1 MAYEWETA
9 TIYFY
14 ILIYI
19 SLHAMIQSKI
29 DLTSCDKEPIHIL
42 GKIQAYGFLIAVN
55 SKTLLISY
63 ISENIGSYIKEYAQN
78 YLGKH
83 IDDLEKK
90 LKLSILGSN
99 LKLSQILS
107 LGKSKGLETI
117 NPFNLELDKSPYNF
131 IITVSGNEYLLEFEP
146 AGLDVDFNVLNT
158 IGRSVSKI
166 LSDVS
171 LSSLVKNAARE
182 IKKIIGYDRIMIYKF
197 GEDGHGEVIAEER
210 NKDFEPF
217 LGLHYPASDIPKQAR
232 ELYKINLT
240 RIIADVN
247 SENSL
252 IATNQGEDIPLDL
265 TNSVLR
271 AVSPM
276 HIQYLK
282 NMGVASSFSI
292 SLISHGELWGL
303 IACHNYSPKFISY
316 KVREAS
322 KLIGQ
327 IVSSALEFRQG
338 EEDSEKFAA
347 FNEASNILTSY
358 IGKENDIVGA
368 LTNNSVTIKDITSA
382 TGAVLVFDET
392 MTCIGLTPDDEQI
405 LAIVKWL
412 KENMQN
418 SIFYTHSFP
427 ALFEPA
433 KQYSHLASGV
443 MACMLSGELSEM
455 IIWFKPEQ
463 IERINWA
470 GNPEKPVEQ
479 SVDGSLQ
486 LSPRKSFESWTEIVK
501 HTSEKWNRAEMA
513 IVVHIREQIVDAIRR
528 KANEIRI
535 LNERLKIAYEE
546 LDTFSYTVSHDLRM
560 PLSAI
565 KSYTELL
572 LTINT
577 SVDENAKTILERIS
591 VCSDKMTFLTKEI
604 LNYSRVSRSDIR
616 VDKIDMTSMIHEIKA
631 DVLESLRPINIEFTI
646 GDTPDIYGDAV
657 MIGQAFSNLINN
669 AVKYSSKSNP
679 AKVKVEGV
687 TNNNEIIYS
696 ISDNGVGIDEKYYNL
711 VFELFKRLDNAK
723 DTEGTGVGLA
733 IVKRIIDKHSARIWL
748 ESSLGKGTVFYLSFE
763 NK

>member
-1 MAYEWETA
+1 
-9 TIYFY
+9 
-14 ILIYI
+14 
-19 SLHAMIQSKI
+19 MIQPKI
-29 DLTSCDKEPIHIL
+29 DLTNCDKEPIHIM
-42 GKIQAYGFLIAVN
+42 GKIQAHGFLIAVN

-63 ISENIGSYIKEYAQN
+63 ISENIGSCIKENAQH

-83 IDDLEKK
+83 IDDLERK
-90 LKLSILGSN
+90 LNLSKSGSN
-99 LKLSQILS
+99 IGLSKILR
-107 LGKSKGLETI
+107 LANSKGFETY
-117 NPFNLELDKSPYNF
+117 NPFNLEWDKKPYNL
-131 IITVSGNEYLLEFEP
+131 IITISGNDYLLELEP
-146 AGLDVDFNVLNT
+146 VGVDVDFNILNT
-158 IGRSVSKI
+158 IGHSISKI

-171 LSSLVKNAARE
+171 LGSLVNNAARE

-197 GEDGHGEVIAEER
+197 GEDGHGEVIAEEK
-210 NKDFEPF
+210 NKDFAPF

-247 SENSL
+247 SENSF
-252 IATNQGEDIPLDL
+252 IATNQGESIPLDL

-282 NMGVASSFSI
+282 NMGVTSSFSI

-327 IVSSALEFRQG
+327 IVSSALEYRQG

-347 FNEASNILTSY
+347 FNEASNILTNY
-358 IGKENDIVGA
+358 IGKENDIVKA
-368 LTNNSVTIKDITSA
+368 LTNNNVTIKDITSG
-382 TGAVLVFDET
+382 TGVILVFDKT
-392 MTCIGLTPDDEQI
+392 ITCIGLTPDEEQI

-412 KENMQN
+412 KENMQD
-418 SIFYTHSFP
+418 SIYYTNKFP
-427 ALFEPA
+427 EIFAPA
-433 KQYSHLASGV
+433 KQYSYLASGI
-443 MACMLSGELSEM
+443 MACLLSSELSEM

-463 IERINWA
+463 IEKINWA

-479 SVDGSLQ
+479 STDGSLQ

-513 IVVHIREQIVDAIRR
+513 IVVYIREQIVDAIRR

-535 LNERLKIAYEE
+535 LNEQLKIAYEE

-565 KSYTELL
+565 KSYTQLL
-572 LTINT
+572 LTINA
-577 SVDENAKTILERIS
+577 SVDENARTILERIR

-604 LNYSRVSRSDIR
+604 LNYSRVSRKDLI
-616 VDKIDMTSMIHEIKA
+616 VDKINMKSVIHEIKA
-631 DVLESLRPINIEFTI
+631 DVLESLHPVNIEFTI
-646 GDTPDIYGDAV
+646 GDTPDIYGDTV
-657 MIGQAFSNLINN
+657 MIGQAFANLVNN

-679 AKVKVEGV
+679 AKVKIEGV
-687 TNNNEIIYS
+687 INNNEIIYS
-696 ISDNGVGIDEKYYNL
+696 VSDNGVGIDVKYYNHI
-711 VFELFKRLDNAK
+711 FELFARLDNGK
-723 DTEGTGVGLA
+723 DFEGTGVGLA
-733 IVKRIIDKHSARIWL
+733 IVKRIIDKHNARIWL
-748 ESSLGKGTVFYLSFE
+748 ESALGKGTVFYLSFE